1 MPNFVRYLRGTVAVL
16 VALLL
21 LMPLAGCRPTE
32 PEVLPEPPEPP
43 ARAASLVISPMS
55 GVERDFITIYG
66 AGFVPGE
73 IIEVIM
79 VVEGAPHKLAR
90 FPFGIRGK
98 FYLQA
103 NEYGAF
109 FATGSAIP
117 LGTPPGIYTVTA
129 RGNKGSIATFP
140 VEVLEKEE

>member
-21 LMPLAGCRPTE
+21 LMPLAGCVRPIG
-32 PEVLPEPPEPP
+32 PEVLPEPP
-43 ARAASLVISPMS
+43 ARAASLLISPMS

-79 VVEGAPHKLAR
+79 VVEGAPHMLAR

-117 LGTPPGIYTVTA
+117 RGTPPGIYTVTA
-129 RGNKGSIATFP
+129 TGDKGSVATFP
-140 VEVLEKEE
+140 VKVLEKE